1 MSLRRNISVSVLD
14 VCVFKNSQYYR
25 QDQQWYD
32 GCNAVCRCEN
42 AATGYYRCQ
51 ERCVICCQRYPVM
64 LALVMN
70 QCMLTISLPINLFE
84 N

>member
-1 MSLRRNISVSVLD
+1 MLLLD
-14 VCVFKNSQYYR
+14 VCVFKNTNYYR

-51 ERCVICCQRYPVM
+51 ERYAREWSFKLYRGPDWCELLNDR
-64 LALVMN
+64 
-70 QCMLTISLPINLFE
+70 
-84 N
+84 